1 MGGGGKGRT
10 IALGEART
18 KLREVGVVFALDGG
32 RAGGEGAAE
41 VGVVVVVVLGGR
53 GAGAAVVPVVA
64 GLEVVEA
71 VVLAAVELGLLALL
85 DDAVVEVDAGREGAG
100 DGGDEGGEDEALLGG
115 GCQCL
120 KREDEGKGGRTLI
133 RFSSIRL
140 E

>member
-1 MGGGGKGRT
+1 M
-10 IALGEART
+10 
-18 KLREVGVVFALDGG
+18 GVVFALDGG

>member
-1 MGGGGKGRT
+1 M
-10 IALGEART
+10 
-18 KLREVGVVFALDGG
+18 GVVFALDGG

-64 GLEVVEA
+64 GFEVVEA

-115 GCQCL
+115 CQCL
-120 KREDEGKGGRTLI
+120 KREDEGMGGRTLI